1 MRQRTTQA
9 TAVVSGAAALVLQQH
24 PTWTN
29 NQVKALL
36 TGTTTKVG
44 PQTDTASARAPYWWL
59 LVWAGKRDESSALNA
74 PNRRAARDCTG
85 TCWAMRPSR

>member
-1 MRQRTTQA
+1 VLSDTIVVDQPPAPPMDLPPLSPRTPA
-9 TAVVSGAAALVLQQH
+9 PKPSVDRVSVLADGRYDAYLRTVLQQH

-44 PQTDTASARAPYWWL
+44 PQTDTASARAPY
-59 LVWAGKRDESSALNA
+59 
-74 PNRRAARDCTG
+74 
-85 TCWAMRPSR
+85 